1 MAKEL
6 LLGLLG
12 VLVTGLAFGGWG
24 ASEYLNAKYAARDAV
39 LVAEAKAD
47 FVLDR
52 QMEAIINEIGHLE
65 RKKAH
70 TPSELERMRYLR
82 DQLKTM
88 RDVRRGK

>member
-39 LVAEAKAD
+39 LVAEAKATLFLTARWRRSSTRSVISSERRRTRRVNWNGCD
-47 FVLDR
+47 IS
-52 QMEAIINEIGHLE
+52 AIN
-65 RKKAH
+65 
-70 TPSELERMRYLR
+70 
-82 DQLKTM
+82 
-88 RDVRRGK
+88 